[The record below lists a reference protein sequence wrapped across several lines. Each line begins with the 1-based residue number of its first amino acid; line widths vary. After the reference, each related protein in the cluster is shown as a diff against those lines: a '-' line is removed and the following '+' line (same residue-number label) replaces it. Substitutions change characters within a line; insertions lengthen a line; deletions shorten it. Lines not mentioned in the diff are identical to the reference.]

1 VRRTCRECLTLSC
14 GCRQPQNGGND
25 IAVRGNISI
34 KGNPA
39 NNIDTT
45 KTDSSCT
52 EVSPQASLI
61 IGGMSQKKM
70 INLVRITKMQR
81 EYLTGLPYLDW
92 DSTEPGASSQ
102 LNTLCWVHDERIVQ
116 RVIDGH
122 VAVIGHHSQEETFSG
137 CQYEE
142 KA

>member
-1 VRRTCRECLTLSC
+1 
-14 GCRQPQNGGND
+14 
-25 IAVRGNISI
+25 
-34 KGNPA
+34 
-39 NNIDTT
+39 
-45 KTDSSCT
+45 
-52 EVSPQASLI
+52 
-61 IGGMSQKKM
+61 MSQKKM

-81 EYLTGLPYLDW
+81 VYLTGLPYLDW

-102 LNTLCWVHDERIVQ
+102 LNTLCWVHDESIVQ
-116 RVIDGH
+116 RVTDGH